1 MIIFRFLSRLK
12 KSRSN
17 IEKLT
22 DSTRDDSNKNKSLE
36 TARKSPAA
44 NDNEIDNEQQ
54 PETENTKEG
63 SEDAVFIFQESL
75 PEKDESIIC
84 SSVLKCFELIKNDDV
99 IMPGFGISPYLEK
112 SYFRPNSLPNLVSHV
127 KNNLKKVMPIV
138 QDLIHKGSRVLV

>member
-63 SEDAVFIFQESL
+63 SEGAVFIFQESL

>member
-127 KNNLKKVMPIV
+127 KNNFKKVMPIV

>member
-112 SYFRPNSLPNLVSHV
+112 SYIRPNSLPNLVSHV